1 MSDNRQL
8 RYADSPNTTF
18 PSKLTY
24 LLFFPNVPFFFN
36 FVIVNAVSIYSFWSL
51 TTKSPL
57 LQTSMPHIKINISEC
72 WLYEMLR
79 MLGTENR
86 LPVCGC
92 VSVFILHLFFSFLL
106 SRCSLMDQLIFLIM
120 TPFIRLPSVRH
131 GFMQL
136 RFIHL
141 PLHLSTLIILIVS
154 ALVFVSC
161 VNTKSSTWIFL
172 VCWMNSCCSRNLFFC
187 LIESQ
192 IKF

>member
-1 MSDNRQL
+1 MWIPQTQP
-8 RYADSPNTTF
+8 SPLN
-18 PSKLTY
+18 SH
-24 LLFFPNVPFFFN
+24 
-36 FVIVNAVSIYSFWSL
+36 IYSSFQMSHFFLILLLSMRWVS
-51 TTKSPL
+51 TVSTKSPL

-72 WLYEMLR
+72 WLYEILR
-79 MLGTENR
+79 MFGTENR

-106 SRCSLMDQLIFLIM
+106 SCCSLMDQLIFLIM

-136 RFIHL
+136 RFLHL

-154 ALVFVSC
+154 ALVFLSC

-172 VCWMNSCCSRNLFFC
+172 VCWMNSCCSRNLFFY